1 VKFADI
7 LKRQREFSDL
17 FFDSSLFSDTDREQ
31 MTKSFALSLHSEVAD
46 LVSSIN
52 FKDHYQDRKMPD
64 RTKILYESVDIVR
77 YLMAIMNVWDITQE
91 EFSDAFDDKD
101 SYLHFRHSL
110 SQKSWDGR
118 PVAII
123 DMDDVLAEFRFAFF
137 GWLSRTRGVS
147 ISYDCPEYYAAS
159 AVQDL
164 GHNTEQLFKDFI
176 AERQIRNIPIVQD
189 AAYFMQSLRDMGY
202 WVQIL
207 TARPAD
213 NPLCLFD
220 TSRWLQMNDVYFDDV
235 AFSGEKFRWII
246 QSKFAGH
253 VALCVDDSPKHAAE
267 FASHGLKTF
276 SPRQPYNSVLL
287 KQEGVIMV
295 ENLSQII
302 DNIRQEK

>member
-1 VKFADI
+1 MT
-7 LKRQREFSDL
+7 LKDMLQCQRAFSDL
-17 FFDSSLFSDTDREQ
+17 FFDSKTFSNTEKEQ
-31 MTKSFALSLHSEVAD
+31 MTKSFALELHSEVSD

-52 FKDHYQDRKMPD
+52 FKDHRMDRKMPD
-64 RTKILYESVDIVR
+64 RTKILYESVDVIR
-77 YLMAIMNVWDITQE
+77 YLMAIMNVWDINDK
-91 EFSDAFDDKD
+91 EFRDAFEDKD
-101 SYLHFRHSL
+101 AYLHFRHNL

-123 DMDDVLAEFRFAFF
+123 DMDDVLAEFRRSFF
-137 GWLSRTRGVS
+137 DWLEKSKGAT

-159 AVQDL
+159 AAHDL

-176 AERQIRNIPIVQD
+176 AERK
-189 AAYFMQSLRDMGY
+189 LRDIPPVHDAVLFTQELKRMGY

-220 TSRWLQMNDVYFDDV
+220 TARWLQNSGLYFDDV

-253 VALCVDDSPKHAAE
+253 VAFCVDDSPKHAAE
-267 FASHGLKTF
+267 FASHGLRTF
-276 SPRQPYNSVLL
+276 SPIQPYNKSLQR
-287 KQEGVIMV
+287 QEGVLLV
-295 ENLSQII
+295 ENLTQII
-302 DNIRQEK
+302 DNLR